1 MEQVPGPT
9 AGPPAAAG
17 MDPEAPGSAVAPP
30 GASPPLDRRPR
41 LAVSTPVFAGPLEL
55 LLTLVERDEIDL
67 FEIRVSDVTDAYLTE
82 VTALRDPDPAEMAEF
97 LWLAARLLLLKS
109 IRLLP
114 GEDEEP
120 EEAEL
125 LGWEEEVRLRLIEYR
140 HVKEVAEQLM
150 ERQEQDQR
158 SFPPPVR
165 EVAVAGQEQPIEI
178 SALVIAFQSLLER
191 LPPRPV
197 VVQGN
202 AWTLEDKLE
211 HLTTWL
217 RRGAFDLADLI
228 LECED
233 RLEAVVTFVALLE
246 LLRRGA
252 VRVRQSTAFGSILV
266 EPRPGRRDSPGA
278 AGNAS

>member
-9 AGPPAAAG
+9 AGPPAVAAG
-17 MDPEAPGSAVAPP
+17 KDPGAAGSPSNPA
-30 GASPPLDRRPR
+30 GASPPPLNRRPR
-41 LAVSTPVFAGPLEL
+41 LPVSTPVFAGPLEL
-55 LLTLVERDEIDL
+55 LLTLVEREEIDL
-67 FEIRVSDVTDAYLTE
+67 FEIRLSDVTDAYLTE
-82 VTALRDPDPAEMAEF
+82 LATLQEPDPAEMAEF

-114 GEDEEP
+114 GEEDEP

-158 SFPPPVR
+158 SFPPPAR
-165 EVAVAGQEQPIEI
+165 EVAATGQEQPIEI

-202 AWTLEDKLE
+202 AWTLEDKLD
-211 HLTTWL
+211 HLAACL
-217 RRGAFDLADLI
+217 RRGAFDLAHLI

-252 VRVRQSTAFGSILV
+252 VRVRQTAAFGSILV
-266 EPRPGRRDSPGA
+266 EPAP
-278 AGNAS
+278 AGQGSAR